1 VAAYVEE
8 HGNSKIA
15 PVVSNEEKIV
25 SDILDEKVEVKPVPV
40 KEVKEEAVVVQNI
53 TNNLLAVVST
63 PEPEPKVETPAVASV
78 PAVEKVEEAPRVVA
92 VEVEPTPLT

>member
-1 VAAYVEE
+1 MAAYVEE

-40 KEVKEEAVVVQNI
+40 KEVKEEAVVVPV
-53 TNNLLAVVST
+53 AVV
-63 PEPEPKVETPAVASV
+63 
-78 PAVEKVEEAPRVVA
+78 
-92 VEVEPTPLT
+92 